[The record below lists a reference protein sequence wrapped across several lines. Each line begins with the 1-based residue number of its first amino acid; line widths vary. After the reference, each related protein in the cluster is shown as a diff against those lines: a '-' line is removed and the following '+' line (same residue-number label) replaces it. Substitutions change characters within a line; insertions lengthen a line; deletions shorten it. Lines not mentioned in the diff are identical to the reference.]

1 MAITVP
7 AQRPKR
13 MLPQDIERELVQFA
27 HGIRPAGRPFVPLVE
42 LARKLGT
49 VVHLRLHTNATSP
62 SAQIDLGSTPPKILL
77 YRSAGV
83 SGEREI
89 RAGEEDLLTPRERFS
104 VAHELGHWVAF
115 SRLRVGPQS
124 DRRLYW
130 EHERAINAFAGCL
143 LAPDWLVARWLT
155 EIPEGTPAS
164 PFALRYWSAQCRSS
178 EEVVAKALARHRN
191 SIGFLKL
198 RVMTKSTTGT
208 DVLLVLC
215 SVSGEGV
222 SLPKERSHID
232 TPELFRL
239 LKAKQVGS
247 GSFLQLRLGRCE
259 PQNLRVSWRHRNA
272 FESQQTIW
280 LSIAVPRTDAARG
293 SAEPLLESL
302 GDESFPPCC

>member
-1 MAITVP
+1 
-7 AQRPKR
+7 
-13 MLPQDIERELVQFA
+13 MLSQDIERELVQFA
-27 HGIRPAGRPFVPLVE
+27 HGMRPAGRPFVPLVE
-42 LARKLGT
+42 LATQLGT
-49 VVHLRLHTNATSP
+49 VVHLRLHTNASSP
-62 SAQIDLGSTPPKILL
+62 FAQIDLGSTPPKILL

-143 LAPDWLVARWLT
+143 LAPDWLAVRWLK

-164 PFALRYWSAQCRSS
+164 PFALRHWAAQCRSS
-178 EEVVAKALARHRN
+178 EEVVAKALARHRS

-198 RVMTKSTTGT
+198 RPMTKRSNGT
-208 DVLLVLC
+208 NVLLVLC
-215 SVSGEGV
+215 SVSGKGV
-222 SLPKERSHID
+222 SLPKERSHIGN
-232 TPELFRL
+232 PELLRS

-247 GSFLQLRLGRCE
+247 SSFPQLRLGRCE
-259 PQNLRVSWRHRNA
+259 PQDLRVSWRHRGS
-272 FESQQTIW
+272 FKPKETIW
-280 LSIAVPRTDAARG
+280 LSAAIPCTSMTRG

-302 GDESFPPCC
+302 EDESPAPCC